1 MTQAEVDFLQVAL
14 GTQSA
19 KLLEEIVANNN
30 YVQTAKMQEA
40 VKPKE
45 TKKPTTKKE
54 SN

>member
-14 GTQSA
+14 GTQCT
-19 KLLEEIVANNN
+19 KLVEEIVANNN
-30 YVQTAKMQEA
+30 FVQNAKMQDS